1 MDDITIVIIGK
12 NEEKVLKKTIDSLKS
27 IETKKI
33 IYVNTVGI
41 DNSLNILKKYK
52 SLKVINLFASN
63 YLHTASLARNIG
75 AKLVKTK

>member
-12 NEEKVLKKTIDSLKS
+12 NEEKVLKKTIDSLKN

-52 SLKVINLFASN
+52 SQK
-63 YLHTASLARNIG
+63 RPD
-75 AKLVKTK
+75 